1 MNDVMWMLRLIVD
14 LLAEVVNIN
23 AEITAGSTDDT
34 DVGIDAD
41 APIGIPFLWRCQRY
55 GKPSNRGI
63 GQCQYV
69 SLVRS

>member
-1 MNDVMWMLRLIVD
+1 MWMLRLIVD

-63 GQCQYV
+63 GHRLKQGRQ
-69 SLVRS
+69 

>member
-1 MNDVMWMLRLIVD
+1 MRLIAD

-63 GQCQYV
+63 GH
-69 SLVRS
+69 